1 MLVLVGTR
9 IGDGQMRKIVLL
21 AAAFTVFAGATAIG
35 TAGSARAAS
44 DDAVDPSFYNPG
56 GQACAPRYPKIDP
69 LGGWGGAP
77 GLTAYIMPANAG
89 CNTAIW
95 SDYSF
100 TRGRTCSVDIYVSGS
115 ANANVTYHFELDNT
129 ANDFT
134 VSLDQ
139 DPFYGWIRILP
150 AVYSIRTVWMDDQTY
165 GNSKQYIGAAGMDF
179 TCH

>member
-1 MLVLVGTR
+1 MGIGVPTVRKSVLVAT
-9 IGDGQMRKIVLL
+9 V
-21 AAAFTVFAGATAIG
+21 FTVFTVLAGVVA
-35 TAGSARAAS
+35 AGPARAAS

-56 GQACAPRYPKIDP
+56 GQACAPHYPKPDP
-69 LGGWGGAP
+69 LGSWGGAP

-95 SDYSF
+95 SDYYNF

-115 ANANVTYHFELDNT
+115 ANANITYHFETDSGNFL
-129 ANDFT
+129 

-139 DPFYGWIRILP
+139 DPFYGWVRIVP
-150 AVYSIRTVWMDDQTY
+150 SVYSVRTVWMDDSTY

-179 TCH
+179 TCQ